1 MKTTRRNGKAAFT
14 LIELMAVIT
23 IVFLLAVMV
32 VGAMAFVRE
41 KQAESKA
48 KVQLALISKALEDY
62 KMDMGQY
69 PPTQDSADGSGQ
81 SEILYTALFREGYD
95 TKPTDAAAAPT
106 STSTPAKATRIYLP
120 QLDPTTSKQ
129 GWVTPLTG
137 PAAEPPDTAEVKDP
151 WGHPYRY
158 RSAKALDGTPNL
170 STQNP
175 DFDLW
180 SMGKDGLTNPTT
192 PADKTN
198 RDDIKNP

>member
-81 SEILYTALFREGYD
+81 SGILYTALFREGFD
-95 TKPTDAAAAPT
+95 TKPTDVAATPT
-106 STSTPAKATRIYLP
+106 STPPKATRIYLP

-129 GWVTPLTG
+129 GWVTLAAG
-137 PAAEPPDTAEVKDP
+137 PVTEPPDTAEVKDP

-158 RSAKALDGTPNL
+158 RSAKAPDGSLNP

-175 DFDLW
+175 EFDLW

-198 RDDIKNP
+198 RDDIKSP